1 MTLKFRLI
9 NILKHKCFWLIL
21 IILGI
26 IIKLILLPVK
36 TGDSVYFLAWI
47 NFIKTN
53 GYFSSLK
60 YGFYDYSPPYIY
72 ILIIISKIGLNPLYS
87 IKIVSIAFEY
97 LAAYY
102 IGKITLLK
110 YKSNITSW
118 IALAVIPILPTVL
131 LNSSYLSQ
139 CDSIYSAFAL
149 GSVFFMLKKQ
159 QLLAVLFLGIS
170 ISFKMQAV
178 MLLPFFFIMML
189 RKKIYWYYFLIIPM
203 VFIFSLLPAW
213 LYGRTLKELLNI
225 YISQTDHFHF
235 LTMNFPNL
243 YIWIS
248 NEYYQS
254 VKLAGMVFTAIFTL
268 FTGYWISKIKTVF
281 TLELWV
287 KLAFLSSI
295 VIPFILPGMH
305 ERYMFLGDILGVL
318 YYLVVRKN
326 IHFPIGII
334 LVSFYSYIRCSKYND
349 ILPME
354 PAFIV
359 YLSVIIFTTF
369 DFIKSLNND
378 PDQIKK

>member
-1 MTLKFRLI
+1 
-9 NILKHKCFWLIL
+9 
-21 IILGI
+21 
-26 IIKLILLPVK
+26 
-36 TGDSVYFLAWI
+36 
-47 NFIKTN
+47 
-53 GYFSSLK
+53 
-60 YGFYDYSPPYIY
+60 
-72 ILIIISKIGLNPLYS
+72 
-87 IKIVSIAFEY
+87 
-97 LAAYY
+97 
-102 IGKITLLK
+102 
-110 YKSNITSW
+110 
-118 IALAVIPILPTVL
+118 
-131 LNSSYLSQ
+131 
-139 CDSIYSAFAL
+139 
-149 GSVFFMLKKQ
+149 
-159 QLLAVLFLGIS
+159 
-170 ISFKMQAV
+170 MQAV

-378 PDQIKK
+378 LVFLPRFRTLIKK